1 MIFIIIFF
9 LIPAAVFAQ
18 DVGYQGINLQAP
30 IGGLSRVNNLGEY
43 IAGLYRYSIILAGV
57 IAGIMLTIG
66 GVKWLT
72 ATGNAALIESAKK
85 TIFGALVGLILVFT
99 SYIILNTVN
108 PQLVS
113 LRVPTIRDVRK
124 EEFRV
129 SLIRSTLPT
138 CQGRNQ
144 EDCNIPGCTWAN
156 NECIIILESGCN
168 HLTSRATC
176 EEEAPGCGWLTDQN
190 KCVAAAANSE
200 SLIIQRINE
209 NSRECETKQS
219 PIECELITG
228 CLWTEGEHARCN
240 ATLERATGVTLC
252 QRAAPRCPGSQTCIR
267 QDYPVSGG
275 FFEICSDGTTG
286 AACSENNDC
295 HGGLRCVGTIC
306 GR

>member
-1 MIFIIIFF
+1 MIFIIILF

-18 DVGYQGINLQAP
+18 DAGYQGINLQAP
-30 IGGLSRVNNLGEY
+30 IGGLSKVNNLGEY
-43 IAGLYRYSIILAGV
+43 IAGLYRYSIVLAGILAG
-57 IAGIMLTIG
+57 IMVTVG
-66 GVKWLT
+66 GLKWLM
-72 ATGNAALIESAKK
+72 AAGNASIIESAKK

-113 LRVPTIRDVRK
+113 LKVPTTRDVRR

-129 SLIRSTLPT
+129 SIIRSTLPT
-138 CQGRNQ
+138 CQGRTQ
-144 EDCNIPGCTWAN
+144 ESCNLPGCAWAN
-156 NECIIILESGCN
+156 NECIIILESGCDR
-168 HLTSRATC
+168 LTSRAAC
-176 EEEAPGCGWLTDQN
+176 EREAPGCGWLTEQN

-200 SLIIQRINE
+200 SLIIQRIDE

-219 PIECELITG
+219 AVECELITG
-228 CLWTEGEHARCN
+228 CLWTEREPAHCN

-252 QRAAPRCPGSQTCIR
+252 ARATPRCPTGQKCIR
-267 QDYPVSGG
+267 QDYPVQGG

-286 AACSENNDC
+286 AACNENNDC
-295 HGGLRCVGTIC
+295 HGGLRCAGTIC